1 MAKSKV
7 TPAGTAQ
14 WPRLNSP
21 DTKFDEDGVYK
32 TDLVLG
38 AEESEDLREAID
50 QIAEEGWQNAIDKES
65 KPAKKNAL
73 KKFNYHAPYFPEE
86 DDQTGE
92 ETGNFVF
99 RFKTKAKNKDGSTK
113 KLPLVDAKKKPVGE
127 IVGNGST
134 IKVAFSPNDYQMP
147 TSKQYGCT
155 LYLNAVQVLDLVAA
169 GGGGASAFDEED
181 GFESEEAPE
190 EVFAGASDS
199 EDETDGDF

>member
-1 MAKSKV
+1 MAKAKV
-7 TPAGTAQ
+7 TPAGKAV

-32 TDLVLG
+32 TDLVLS

-50 QIAEEGWQNAIDKES
+50 QIAEDGWKEAISKES

-73 KKFNYHAPYFPEE
+73 KKFNYHAPYFAEE

-92 ETGNFVF
+92 ETGNYVF

-113 KLPLVDAKKKPVGE
+113 KLPLVDAKKKPLGE
-127 IVGNGST
+127 IVGSGST
-134 IKVAFSPNDYQMP
+134 IKIAFAPNPYQMP

-155 LYLNAVQVLDLVAA
+155 LYLNAVQVLDLVGA
-169 GGGGASAFDEED
+169 GGGGVSAFDEEE

-190 EVFAGASDS
+190 EVFAGEE
-199 EDETDGDF
+199 EDTDGDF